1 MVEFEVEGGGRNW
14 IIKVLKINI
23 NLWEII
29 EEFFKEKIWFDFLC
43 FCVENRLKR
52 GTLEIRVEKG
62 LLW

>member
-1 MVEFEVEGGGRNW
+1 MAESEAEGGGRNW
-14 IIKVLKINI
+14 ITKALKTNI
-23 NLWEII
+23 NSWETT
-29 EEFFKEKIWFDFLC
+29 EEFPKEKIWPDSLC